1 MQLFRVSTKLIK
13 SRDNLVKIILDAL
26 EKQRLAIEDG
36 DLLAITS
43 KVVATV
49 ERRLKK
55 LSSVEPS
62 EKAKKLAKQYDLE
75 PRFVEIVLQESKLI
89 YGGASKALLTLKN
102 NVLTPNAGVDHKNVP
117 RGYVALWPKNPQ
129 KSAEKI
135 RKEIL
140 ERTGKQVG
148 VLIIDSRVTPLR
160 MGTTGFALG
169 IAGFEPVRDY
179 RFDKDLYGTSLSIT
193 RHAVADDIASAAH
206 LVMGESSE
214 QTPVILVRSAPVKLF
229 DKVNPKSTIIQAK
242 ECLFAK
248 LLLQKSVTES
258 R

>member
-1 MQLFRVSTKLIK
+1 MQLFKVSTRLIK
-13 SRDNLVKIILDAL
+13 PGDNLVEIIFEALD
-26 EKQRLAIEDG
+26 KQKLVIEDG
-36 DLLAITS
+36 DLLAIAS

-55 LSSVEPS
+55 LSSVKPS
-62 EKAKKLAKQYDLE
+62 EKAKKLAKQYELE
-75 PRFVEIVLQESKLI
+75 PSFVEIVLQESELI
-89 YGGASKALLTLKN
+89 YGGVSKALLTLKDN
-102 NVLTPNAGVDHKNVP
+102 ILTANAGVDHKNVP
-117 RGYVALWPKNPQ
+117 KGCVAFWPKNSQ

-160 MGTTGFALG
+160 MGTTGVALG

-179 RFDKDLYGTSLSIT
+179 RLDKDLYDSSLSIT
-193 RHAVADDIASAAH
+193 RHALADDIASASH
-206 LVMGESSE
+206 LLMGESKE
-214 QTPVILVRSAPVKLF
+214 QTPVVLVRNAPVQLCN
-229 DKVNPKSTIIQAK
+229 KVKPESTIIPAK
-242 ECLFAK
+242 ECLFTK
-248 LLLQKSVTES
+248 LLLKKSFKEF

>member
-1 MQLFRVSTKLIK
+1 MQLFKVSTKLIK
-13 SRDNLVKIILDAL
+13 PGDNLVKIILEAI
-26 EKQRLAIEDG
+26 EKQKLAIEDG

-55 LSSVEPS
+55 LSSVKPS

-75 PRFVEIVLQESKLI
+75 PSFVEIVLQESKLI
-89 YGGASKALLTLKN
+89 YGGVSKALLTLKD
-102 NVLTPNAGVDHKNVP
+102 NVLTANAGVDHKNVP
-117 RGYVALWPKNPQ
+117 KGYVALWPENPQ

-160 MGTTGFALG
+160 MGTTGLALG

-179 RFDKDLYGTSLSIT
+179 RFDKDLYNNSIYIT

-206 LVMGESSE
+206 LLMGESSE
-214 QTPVILVRSAPVKLF
+214 QTPVILVRNAPVKLCG
-229 DKVNPKSTIIQAK
+229 KVNSKSMLIPTK
-242 ECLFAK
+242 ECLFTK
-248 LLLQKSVTES
+248 LILQKSVTKS

>member
-1 MQLFRVSTKLIK
+1 MQLFRVNTKLIK
-13 SRDNLVKIILDAL
+13 PRDNLVKIILQSL
-26 EKQRLAIEDG
+26 ERQMLAIEDG
-36 DLLAITS
+36 DLLAIAS

-55 LSSVEPS
+55 LSSVKPS
-62 EKAKKLAKQYDLE
+62 EKAKKLAKKYDLE
-75 PRFVEIVLQESKLI
+75 PSFVEIVLQESKLI
-89 YGGASKALLTLKN
+89 YGGVSKALLTLKN
-102 NVLTPNAGVDHKNVP
+102 NVLTANAGVDHKNVP
-117 RGYVALWPKNPQ
+117 KGYVALWPKNPQ

-140 ERTGKQVG
+140 EKTGKQVG

-179 RFDKDLYGTSLSIT
+179 RSDRDLYGNSISIT
-193 RHAVADDIASAAH
+193 RHAIADDIASAAH
-206 LVMGESSE
+206 LLMGESSE
-214 QTPVILVRSAPVKLF
+214 QTPVVLVKNAPVKLC
-229 DKVNPKSTIIQAK
+229 DKVDPKSTIIPKK
-242 ECLFAK
+242 ECLFTK
-248 LLLQKSVTES
+248 LLLQKSIAES

>member
-1 MQLFRVSTKLIK
+1 MQLFRVSTKLIRP
-13 SRDNLVKIILDAL
+13 RDNLVKIILETLD
-26 EKQRLAIEDG
+26 KQKLAIEDG

-49 ERRLKK
+49 ERRFKK
-55 LSSVEPS
+55 LSLVEPS
-62 EKAKKLAKQYDLE
+62 KKAQELAKEYNLE

-89 YGGASKALLTLKN
+89 YGGVSKALLTLKN
-102 NVLTPNAGVDHKNVP
+102 NVLTANAGADQKNVP
-117 RGYVALWPKNPQ
+117 KGFVALWPENFQ

-160 MGTTGFALG
+160 MGTTGVALG
-169 IAGFEPVRDY
+169 IAGFEPMRDY
-179 RFDKDLYGTSLSIT
+179 RLDKDLYGNSVYIT
-193 RHAVADDIASAAH
+193 RHAIADDIASAAH
-206 LVMGESSE
+206 LLMGESRE
-214 QTPVILVRSAPVKLF
+214 QTPVILVRNAPVKLCK
-229 DKVNPKSTIIQAK
+229 KVNPKSTIILKK
-242 ECLFAK
+242 ECLFMK
-248 LLLQKSVTES
+248 PFLQKSIRES

>member
-13 SRDNLVKIILDAL
+13 QGDNLVKIILDAL
-26 EKQRLAIEDG
+26 DKQKLAIEDG
-36 DLLAITS
+36 DLLAVTS

-75 PRFVEIVLQESKLI
+75 PSFVEIVLQESKMI
-89 YGGASKALLTLKN
+89 YGGVPKALLTLKN
-102 NVLTPNAGVDHKNVP
+102 NVLTANAGVDHKNVP
-117 RGYVALWPKNPQ
+117 KGYVALWPKNSQ

-135 RKEIL
+135 SKEIL
-140 ERTGKQVG
+140 ERTGKKVG

-160 MGTTGFALG
+160 MGTTGVALG
-169 IAGFEPVRDY
+169 TAGFEPVRDY
-179 RFDKDLYGTSLSIT
+179 RLDKDLYRNSISIT
-193 RHAVADDIASAAH
+193 RQAIADDIASAAH
-206 LVMGESSE
+206 LMMGESSE
-214 QTPVILVRSAPVKLF
+214 QTPVILIRNAPVKTC
-229 DKVNPKSTIIQAK
+229 DKVNPESTIISTK
-242 ECLFAK
+242 ECLFTR
-248 LLLQKSVTES
+248 LLLQKSLTES

>member
-1 MQLFRVSTKLIK
+1 MQLFRVKTKLIK
-13 SRDNLVKIILDAL
+13 PSDNLVKTILEAL
-26 EKQRLAIEDG
+26 NKQKLVIEDG
-36 DLLAITS
+36 DLLAIAS
-43 KVVATV
+43 KVVAVT

-75 PRFVEIVLQESKLI
+75 PNFVEIVLQESELI
-89 YGGASKALLTLKN
+89 YGGVSKALLTLKN
-102 NVLTPNAGVDHKNVP
+102 NILTANAGVDHKNVP
-117 RGYVALWPKNPQ
+117 KGYVALWPKNSQ

-135 RKEIL
+135 RKRIQ

-160 MGTTGFALG
+160 MGTTGVALG

-179 RFDKDLYGTSLSIT
+179 RFGKDLYGDSIYIT
-193 RHAVADDIASAAH
+193 RHAIADDIASAAH
-206 LVMGESSE
+206 LLMGESSE
-214 QTPVILVRSAPVKLF
+214 QTPVILVRNAPVKLC
-229 DKVNPKSTIIQAK
+229 DKVDPKSTAITPK
-242 ECLFAK
+242 ECLFTN
-248 LLLQKSVTES
+248 LLLQKSIKES